1 MRCTSAAAFESL
13 AARTPNQLPAR
24 AERVFHAPIVITRQ
38 SFGILASAAF
48 LTLSGCN
55 GVAAVPPLSP
65 QAQLVRVED
74 GDPPEGATPLGA
86 LAVTDGQGC
95 SFTGDTGTRAGA
107 TALLKESAVQRGAN
121 FVKITKVTEPYSGH
135 DCYHREFKIEGLSYR
150 VGDAPIA
157 VAAPTAIAVP
167 APAPIADASTAVC
180 TPTCAPG
187 YACEAGVCRPM
198 CDPACSTGQVCRA
211 DRVCVPATP

>member
-1 MRCTSAAAFESL
+1 M
-13 AARTPNQLPAR
+13 
-24 AERVFHAPIVITRQ
+24 
-38 SFGILASAAF
+38 
-48 LTLSGCN
+48 
-55 GVAAVPPLSP
+55 
-65 QAQLVRVED
+65 
-74 GDPPEGATPLGA
+74 
-86 LAVTDGQGC
+86 
-95 SFTGDTGTRAGA
+95 
-107 TALLKESAVQRGAN
+107 LKESAVQRGAN

-157 VAAPTAIAVP
+157 VAAPAAIADA

-211 DRVCVPATP
+211 DRVCVACHPLAFNSSER